1 MIILIDS
8 NYLSH
13 YVSFRNQG
21 FSHNGKPT
29 GTVFGFLKSIL
40 SLSRT
45 FNSNRFVF
53 AWDSRRSLRK
63 LDFPGY
69 KKREKKSEEEEVRLL
84 ELFRQM
90 VELRTDVLP
99 RFGFRNIFLRTGF
112 EADDVIAGICQDRLD
127 EEMCIVSNDNDLFQI
142 LSNNHCMYDIKKKAR
157 YTHKDFTKEY
167 GILPMQWVDVKG
179 LAGCIGDKVPGVSG
193 VGVKTAIRY
202 IEGTLPEKS
211 RAFREI
217 VRANNDGTVVNTR
230 LLVELPYSGL
240 EPFHLEEAEV
250 FGARDFL
257 DICDEYGFRSFERDE
272 QAWRQQF
279 SMRTGGR

>member
-1 MIILIDS
+1 MRILVDS
-8 NYLSH
+8 NFLCH
-13 YVSFRNQG
+13 YISFRNQG
-21 FSHNGKPT
+21 FSHNGKST
-29 GTVFGFLKSIL
+29 GVVFGFMKSLL
-40 SLSRT
+40 SLSKT
-45 FNSNRFVF
+45 FNSSRFVF

-99 RFGFRNIFLRTGF
+99 RFGFRNNFLRTGY
-112 EADDVIAGICQDRLD
+112 EGDDIIASVCQDRLD
-127 EEMCIVSNDNDLFQI
+127 EEMCIVANDNDLFQV
-142 LSNNHCMYDIKKKAR
+142 LSNNHIMYDMKKKAR
-157 YTHKDFTKEY
+157 YTYKDFTKEY

-179 LAGCIGDKVPGVSG
+179 LAGCIGDKVPGVPG

-240 EPFHLEEAEV
+240 EPFYLEDVEV
-250 FGARDFL
+250 FETDDFL
-257 DICDEYGFRSFERDE
+257 DICSEFGFRSFERDE

-279 SMRTGGR
+279 NMRTGRR